1 MLATGEKTPTPASR
15 AAPSSSE
22 PSASTKNARVDA
34 AVDARAGVAG
44 RRGGLADERSAEAS
58 SSSSSGGKIE
68 MGMAAAVVVG
78 EAEASVS
85 VSASD
90 ILHSDLAAGCA
101 ANEDLW
107 EVDAVGSPSV
117 RAMT

>member
-22 PSASTKNARVDA
+22 PSASTKNARA
-34 AVDARAGVAG
+34 DARAGVAG
-44 RRGGLADERSAEAS
+44 RRGGLVDERSTEAS

-68 MGMAAAVVVG
+68 MGMAAAAVVAVVG
-78 EAEASVS
+78 EGEAEVS
-85 VSASD
+85 VLASD
-90 ILHSDLAAGCA
+90 VLHSDLAVGCA

>member
-22 PSASTKNARVDA
+22 PSASTKNAR
-34 AVDARAGVAG
+34 AGVAG
-44 RRGGLADERSAEAS
+44 RRGGLAADERSTEAS

-68 MGMAAAVVVG
+68 MGMAAAAAVVVVVG
-78 EAEASVS
+78 EGEAEVS

-90 ILHSDLAAGCA
+90 VLHSDLAVGCA